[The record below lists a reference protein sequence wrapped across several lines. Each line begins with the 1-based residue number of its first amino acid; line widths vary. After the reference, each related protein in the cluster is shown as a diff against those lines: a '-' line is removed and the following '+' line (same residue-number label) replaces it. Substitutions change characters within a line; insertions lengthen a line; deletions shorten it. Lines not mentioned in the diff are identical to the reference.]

1 MTLTLTYDLDF
12 VHTYL
17 IVKCDDDPR
26 SYRCHFKVFLWL
38 LIFTV
43 RFLLNEPA
51 FSIASPWVGVL
62 LCSRS
67 AAAWQKRSPY
77 LPLHC
82 RCARILLGSVVDSH
96 CILHKLACWWK
107 RQSRANKSATHSARM
122 RALIWG
128 YEAFRTWLTWDKQP
142 PSTFDFFFIF
152 MTIGKVYHYLNVHL
166 LV

>member
-1 MTLTLTYDLDF
+1 MQEHL
-12 VHTYL
+12 V
-17 IVKCDDDPR
+17 I
-26 SYRCHFKVFLWL
+26 SYFQCRILS
-38 LIFTV
+38 TV

-62 LCSRS
+62 LCSCS

-96 CILHKLACWWK
+96 CILHKLAYWWK

-128 YEAFRTWLTWDKQP
+128 YEAFRTWFTWDKQP
-142 PSTFDFFFIF
+142 PSTFDFFISSQQNSNVCMAFSACVQLFI
-152 MTIGKVYHYLNVHL
+152 VYNKED
-166 LV
+166 

>member
-1 MTLTLTYDLDF
+1 MNMSEFILQ
-12 VHTYL
+12 
-17 IVKCDDDPR
+17 P
-26 SYRCHFKVFLWL
+26 
-38 LIFTV
+38 TV

-96 CILHKLACWWK
+96 CILHKLAC
-107 RQSRANKSATHSARM
+107 
-122 RALIWG
+122 
-128 YEAFRTWLTWDKQP
+128 
-142 PSTFDFFFIF
+142 
-152 MTIGKVYHYLNVHL
+152 
-166 LV
+166 